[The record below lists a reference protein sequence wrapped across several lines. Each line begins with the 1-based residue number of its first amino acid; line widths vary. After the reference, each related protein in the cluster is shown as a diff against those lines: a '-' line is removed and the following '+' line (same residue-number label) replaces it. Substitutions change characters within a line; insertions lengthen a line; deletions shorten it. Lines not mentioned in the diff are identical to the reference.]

1 MKRASIRPYFPDY
14 KGYLCGLIPKQIWL
28 AMPFSMVI
36 NTRQRTDSQTN

>member
-1 MKRASIRPYFPDY
+1 MKRASIRTYFPDY
-14 KGYLCGLIPKQIWL
+14 KGYLGLIPKQIWL